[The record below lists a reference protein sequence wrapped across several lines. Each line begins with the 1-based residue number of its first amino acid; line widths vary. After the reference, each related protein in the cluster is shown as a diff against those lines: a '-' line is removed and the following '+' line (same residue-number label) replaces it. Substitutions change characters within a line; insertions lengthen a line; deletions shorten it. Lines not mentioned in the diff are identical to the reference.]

1 MNNHSQSFQRRAEMR
16 RPMHNRLDGHLQVVQ
31 VTCGSPDG
39 HLQVMQVTCGSLD
52 GHLQVVQVTCGSLDG
67 HLQVVQVTCGSL
79 DGHLHLWAVTCGS
92 LDGHLHVVRVTC
104 GSLDGHLQ
112 VVQVA
117 CGSLDGY
124 LHKCAVACGILDGY
138 LHKCAVA
145 CGSLDGYLHKCA
157 VVCGSLDGHLQV
169 VQVAC
174 GSLDMSSASEA
185 TAGKT
190 LFSEVS
196 KRFSHYARIYP
207 AKGRTDML
215 VPKGVLP
222 RIAGMDDPKE
232 RLSGELHDAANTAT
246 SNTKQ
251 CDDYCLLPEKARCR
265 IHFYTKIRI
274 ISPTCVVICSE
285 KSPSAVIYSR
295 KKYRHFTNKNM
306 KKEK

>member
-1 MNNHSQSFQRRAEMR
+1 MYNS
-16 RPMHNRLDGHLQVVQ
+16 PDGYLQVMQ
-31 VTCGSPDG
+31 VTCGSLDG

-52 GHLQVVQVTCGSLDG
+52 GHLQVM
-67 HLQVVQVTCGSL
+67 
-79 DGHLHLWAVTCGS
+79 
-92 LDGHLHVVRVTC
+92 
-104 GSLDGHLQ
+104 
-112 VVQVA
+112 QVA
-117 CGSLDGY
+117 CGSP
-124 LHKCAVACGILDGY
+124 DGY

-157 VVCGSLDGHLQV
+157 V
-169 VQVAC
+169 AC

-185 TAGKT
+185 TDGKT

-215 VPKGVLP
+215 VPKDVLP
-222 RIAGMDDPKE
+222 RIAGMDGPKE

-274 ISPTCVVICSE
+274 ISPACVVICSE